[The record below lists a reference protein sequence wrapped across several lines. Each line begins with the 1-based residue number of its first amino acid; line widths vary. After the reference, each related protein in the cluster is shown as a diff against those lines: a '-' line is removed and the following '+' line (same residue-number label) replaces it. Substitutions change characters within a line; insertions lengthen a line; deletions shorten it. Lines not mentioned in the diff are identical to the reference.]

1 MTDVKES
8 EGFKSLSE
16 LFVKFKK
23 FHFDLARK
31 VDYPSIPKWIDFA
44 DGKVEKVLDEEKSIV
59 DNIKDMY
66 IIYILWTALSIIGL
80 WYMWAIYGAIFGTI
94 FLAVFLNPIAIIA
107 AVVIMV
113 LFLLSPVIGLLWNSS
128 LYYIVARALGGK
140 GSFRQTMSILV
151 NSTGA
156 SMILSAGV
164 LLSYAIII
172 GFFISPLIY
181 AVLFYVVYL
190 QYKGIKHVHKLSRN
204 RSIGVIVGSMVV
216 GFVLYFALILGIY
229 LGAIAL
235 MAGVLYV

>member
-16 LFVKFKK
+16 LFVKFKE

-44 DGKVEKVLDEEKSIV
+44 DNKVEKVLDEEKSIV

-94 FLAVFLNPIAIIA
+94 FLAVFLNPLAVIVVAIII
-107 AVVIMV
+107 IM
-113 LFLLSPVIGLLWNSS
+113 LLLSPVIGLLWNSS

-140 GSFRQTMSILV
+140 GSFRKTMSILV

-204 RSIGVIVGSMVV
+204 RSIGVIVGSIIVSFALQ
-216 GFVLYFALILGIY
+216 FVLIIGAY
-229 LGAIAL
+229 LGF
-235 MAGVLYV
+235 MAFMMGVIYV